1 MKPGRTVGL
10 SLAIL
15 ASAMLFSIL
24 PLTQVALVLTIR
36 YKVQQVSLPF
46 PGETSPTAPIASS
59 GDVTGVSDLYL
70 AVQIVLAVV
79 FLIIAVCAWIGR
91 PRWIRL
97 AMWVAVLILTL
108 VTAALTITPLLAPPD
123 ATQGFDSGTSIVQ
136 TLLSGRLLLSV
147 LVALYVVWYMNRGPA
162 RAYYRGY
169 YLADPQT
176 APAGAETAKQP

>member
-24 PLTQVALVLTIR
+24 PLTQVALVLGIR
-36 YKVQQVSLPF
+36 YKVQQASLPV
-46 PGETSPTAPIASS
+46 PGETSPITPVASG
-59 GDVTGVSDLYL
+59 GDFIGVPDLNL
-70 AVQIVLAVV
+70 AVQAIFAVV
-79 FLIIAVCAWIGR
+79 FLGIAICAWIGR

-97 AMWVAVLILTL
+97 AMWVSVVVLTL
-108 VTAALTITPLLAPPD
+108 ITAALTIVPMLAQPD
-123 ATQGFDSGTSIVQ
+123 LSQGIDSGTAIAQ
-136 TLLSGRLLLSV
+136 TLLSGRLLFSL

-169 YLADPQT
+169 YLDDPT
-176 APAGAETAKQP
+176 HVSS